1 MKLCRIYCEG
11 TSGSHDYDILNK
23 LLGDLRP
30 SIEIKPVGGK
40 REAKSIMSYIENHD
54 SNYAAAKADAYLLFR
69 DRDFD
74 APVPDQERLTQ
85 KDYVFFSYRTTI
97 ENYLLNPQGLYDF
110 DREKGTG
117 RFASVSDA
125 ENLMKDA
132 ACDLKDYQAV
142 RHALGV
148 LREGASFS
156 TRWTEKDGVLP
167 ARLGLDDCIDEA
179 NRLIHDAKIK
189 TDRWNEAEL
198 RQEVERFLAIFDNDF
213 FNRQDYLVWFQ
224 GKDLAKS
231 ICNRLNNNFEMK
243 SYYKFAKLRFN
254 YRAFADLVEL
264 RTIVEN
270 KIQ

>member
-11 TSGSHDYDILNK
+11 KGGSLDYDILEK
-23 LLGDLRP
+23 VLGDLGP
-30 SIEIKPVGGK
+30 GIEIKPVGGK
-40 REAKSIMSYIENHD
+40 REAKSIMGYIENPD
-54 SNYAAAKADAYLLFR
+54 SDFVVAKADAYLMFR

-74 APVPDQERLTQ
+74 APVPDQIQLTQ
-85 KDYVFFSYRTTI
+85 QGHVCFSYRTTI
-97 ENYLLNPQGLYDF
+97 ENYLLNAQGLYDF
-110 DREKGTG
+110 DRERGTG

-125 ENLMKDA
+125 ESLMKDA
-132 ACDLKDYQAV
+132 ACDIKDYQAV

-148 LREGASFS
+148 LREGASFG

-179 NRLIHDAKIK
+179 SRLILDAKIK

-198 RQEVERFLAIFDNDF
+198 KQEVEHFLSIFDNDF

-231 ICNRLNNNFEMK
+231 ICNRLNNFEMK
-243 SYYKFAKLRFN
+243 SYYKFAKLRFD
-254 YRAFADLVEL
+254 YRTFADLVEL

>member
-11 TSGSHDYDILNK
+11 KSGSFDYDILEK
-23 LLGDLRP
+23 VLGDLGP
-30 SIEIKPVGGK
+30 GIEIKPVGGK
-40 REAKSIMSYIENHD
+40 REAKSIMGYIENPD
-54 SNYAAAKADAYLLFR
+54 SDFAVAKADAYLLFR

-74 APVPDQERLTQ
+74 APVPDHVGLTQ

-110 DREKGTG
+110 DREKGT
-117 RFASVSDA
+117 RLFASVFDA

-132 ACDLKDYQAV
+132 AYDIKDYQSV

-148 LREGASFS
+148 LRKGASFG

-179 NRLIHDAKIK
+179 NRLILEAKIK
-189 TDRWNEAEL
+189 TDLWNEAEL
-198 RQEVERFLAIFDNDF
+198 RQEVERFLVKFDDDF

-231 ICNRLNNNFEMK
+231 ICNRLNNFEMK
-243 SYYKFAKLRFN
+243 SYYKFAKLRFD

>member
-11 TSGSHDYDILNK
+11 KSGSHDNDLLEKI
-23 LLGDLRP
+23 LGDFRP
-30 SIEIKPVGGK
+30 NIEIKPIGGK
-40 REAKSIMSYIENHD
+40 RGSKAIM
-54 SNYAAAKADAYLLFR
+54 AYVEGQGLTATNGNDYLMFR

-74 APVPDQERLTQ
+74 QPVPSQEKLTM
-85 KDYVFFSYRTTI
+85 DGHVFFSYRTTI
-97 ENYLLNPQGLYDF
+97 ENYLLHPQGLYDF
-110 DREKGTG
+110 DREKGTAL
-117 RFASVSDA
+117 FASVSDA

-132 ACDLKDYQAV
+132 AYDLKDYQAV

-148 LREGASFS
+148 QREGASFG

-179 NRLIHDAKIK
+179 NRLILDAKIK
-189 TDRWNEAEL
+189 TDRWNEADL

-231 ICNRLNNNFEMK
+231 ICNRLNNFDMK
-243 SYYKFAKLRFN
+243 SYYKFAKSRFD
-254 YRAFADLVEL
+254 YTVFADLVEL

-270 KIQ
+270 KIH

>member
-23 LLGDLRP
+23 MLGDLGP
-30 SIEIKPVGGK
+30 NVDIKPIGGK
-40 REAKSIMSYIENHD
+40 RGAKAIMSYTEEP
-54 SNYAAAKADAYLLFR
+54 SSPRTAAKADAYLMFR
-69 DRDFD
+69 DRDFVQ
-74 APVPDQERLTQ
+74 PVPSQEKLTM
-85 KDYVFFSYRTTI
+85 DGHVFFSYRTTI
-97 ENYLLNPQGLYDF
+97 ENYLLNPQDLYDF

-117 RFASVSDA
+117 LFASVSDA

-132 ACDLKDYQAV
+132 AYDIKDYQAV

-148 LREGASFS
+148 LREGASFG

-179 NRLIHDAKIK
+179 NRLILDAKIK
-189 TDRWNEAEL
+189 TDRWNEADL
-198 RQEVERFLAIFDNDF
+198 RQKVERFLAIFDNDF

-231 ICNRLNNNFEMK
+231 ICNRLNNFDMK
-243 SYYKFAKLRFN
+243 SYYKFAKSRFD
-254 YRAFADLVEL
+254 YTVFADLIEL